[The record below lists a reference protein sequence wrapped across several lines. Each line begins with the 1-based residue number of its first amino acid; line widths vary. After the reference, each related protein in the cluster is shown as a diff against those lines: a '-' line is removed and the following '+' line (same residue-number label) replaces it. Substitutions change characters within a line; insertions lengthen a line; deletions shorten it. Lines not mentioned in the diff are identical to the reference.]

1 MKKKKDTFSA
11 IDSNG
16 RPIDTGMFWIIGV
29 LHNSFLLL
37 TFPVRVFFFF
47 LDPFPTKEGTPRQIK
62 IRK

>member
-1 MKKKKDTFSA
+1 MKKKKDVFSA

-29 LHNSFLLL
+29 LHNLFLLL

-47 LDPFPTKEGTPRQIK
+47 LDPFPTKEGTPKQIK

>member
-1 MKKKKDTFSA
+1 MKKKQDNFSA

-29 LHNSFLLL
+29 LHNLFLLL

-47 LDPFPTKEGTPRQIK
+47 LDPFPTKEGTPKQIK